1 MGFSEFLRALQ
12 AKSGKKKKI
21 IQIKTDTYMYFFVLF
36 QKIQ

>member
-21 IQIKTDTYMYFFVLF
+21 QIKTDTYMYFL
-36 QKIQ
+36 